1 MSDFKQTA
9 DDMLPPG
16 LYEKVL
22 DQFGT
27 AAGAGG
33 DINTIGLQ
41 AWRELDAQAQAQQL
55 PHLLGC
61 YVRRVIDEE
70 NSRVLDRV
78 ARDTGKSYLGD
89 FDVVS
94 LSDSLFS
101 VRGLLGHGIEVEV
114 EVDAES
120 LANVLAELELL
131 QHRLAMRDAAGS
143 TDG

>member
-1 MSDFKQTA
+1 MTDFEQTA
-9 DDMLPPG
+9 DETLPPG

-22 DQFGT
+22 DQFDT
-27 AAGAGG
+27 ATGAGG
-33 DINTIGLQ
+33 DINAIGLR
-41 AWRELDAQAQAQQL
+41 AWHTLDAQARAQQL

-61 YVRRVIDEE
+61 YVRRVIDDE
-70 NSRVLDRV
+70 NSKVLDRT

-89 FDVVS
+89 VDVAS
-94 LSDSLFS
+94 LSDSLFP
-101 VRGLLGHGIEVEV
+101 VRDLLGHGIEIEV

-143 TDG
+143 ADG